1 MQPDLLGLEFSKGE
15 LRRLTGVDPDN
26 VFRASI
32 FQNSKKRLKF
42 LSNEILIWF
51 TISTIVVGL
60 IYTFIVLFNIGSP
73 NQIAMVASRTAK
85 GIALIILVPSV
96 VAIGQWL
103 WRRRNCPKRLKIL
116 LDDVDKYHAVIEAID
131 SNDSLNAERAELN
144 LNNRSL
150 LIEALQ
156 LTRKDL
162 VKALKA
168 ERSLRNNNSTIANT
182 ELFNN
187 NLQALTA
194 MQASNQAS
202 EYGQI
207 LSEVLQINISIQEEM
222 RKLQG
227 KRSNKK

>member
-15 LRRLTGVDPDN
+15 LRRLTGVAPDH

-32 FQNSKKRLKF
+32 FQNSKNRLKF
-42 LSNEILIWF
+42 LSNELLIWF
-51 TISTIVVGL
+51 TISTIVIGL
-60 IYTFIVLFNIGSP
+60 IYTFIVLFNIDSP
-73 NQIAMVASRTAK
+73 NQIA
-85 GIALIILVPSV
+85 IALLIVVPSV
-96 VAIGQWL
+96 VAIGRWL
-103 WRRRNCPKRLKIL
+103 WRTKTCPKRLKNL

-131 SNDSLNAERAELN
+131 SNDLVERETTELN
-144 LNNRSL
+144 LNNRRI

-156 LTRKDL
+156 LTREDL

-168 ERSLRNNNSTIANT
+168 ERSLRSNNSLIAP

-194 MQASNQAS
+194 IQASNQVS

-207 LSEVLQINISIQEEM
+207 LNEVLQINISIQQEM

>member
-15 LRRLTGVDPDN
+15 LRRLTGVAPDN

-51 TISTIVVGL
+51 TISTIIIGL
-60 IYTFIVLFNIGSP
+60 IYTFIVVFNIGSP
-73 NQIAMVASRTAK
+73 NQIA
-85 GIALIILVPSV
+85 IALIILVPSV
-96 VAIGQWL
+96 VAVGRWL
-103 WRRRNCPKRLKIL
+103 WRKKTCPKSLKNL
-116 LDDVDKYHAVIEAID
+116 LDDIDKYHAVIEAID
-131 SNDSLNAERAELN
+131 SNDLLDAVTAELN

-156 LTRKDL
+156 LTREDL

-168 ERSLRNNNSTIANT
+168 ERSSRSNNSSIANT
-182 ELFNN
+182 ELFTN
-187 NLQALTA
+187 NLQELTA

-207 LSEVLQINISIQEEM
+207 LNEVLQINISIQQEM

>member
-15 LRRLTGVDPDN
+15 LRRLTGVAPDN

-51 TISTIVVGL
+51 TISTIIIGL

-73 NQIAMVASRTAK
+73 TKSA
-85 GIALIILVPSV
+85 IALLILVPSV
-96 VAIGQWL
+96 VAVGRWL
-103 WRRRNCPKRLKIL
+103 WRKKTCPKRLKNL
-116 LDDVDKYHAVIEAID
+116 LDDVDKYHAVIEVID
-131 SNDSLNAERAELN
+131 SNDSVDAERAELN
-144 LNNRSL
+144 SNNRIL

-156 LTRKDL
+156 LTREDL

-168 ERSLRNNNSTIANT
+168 ERSLRNNNSSIAP

-187 NLQALTA
+187 NLQELTA

-207 LSEVLQINISIQEEM
+207 LNEVLQINISIQQEM
-222 RKLQG
+222 RRLQG

>member
-1 MQPDLLGLEFSKGE
+1 MQPDLLCLEFSKGE
-15 LRRLTGVDPDN
+15 LRRLTGVAPDN

-42 LSNEILIWF
+42 FSNEILIWF
-51 TISTIVVGL
+51 TISTIVIGL
-60 IYTFIVLFNIGSP
+60 IYTFILLFNIGSP
-73 NQIAMVASRTAK
+73 NQIA
-85 GIALIILVPSV
+85 IALIILVPSV
-96 VAIGQWL
+96 IAIGRWL
-103 WRRRNCPKRLKIL
+103 WRKKTCPKRLKNL

-131 SNDSLNAERAELN
+131 SNDSLNTEITELN

-156 LTRKDL
+156 LTREDL

-168 ERSLRNNNSTIANT
+168 ERSLKNNKNLIANP

-187 NLQALTA
+187 NLQKLTA
-194 MQASNQAS
+194 MQASNHAS

-207 LSEVLQINISIQEEM
+207 LNEVLQINISIQQEM

>member
-15 LRRLTGVDPDN
+15 LRRLTGVAPDH

-32 FQNSKKRLKF
+32 FKNREKRLKF

-51 TISTIVVGL
+51 TVSTIIIGL
-60 IYTFIVLFNIGSP
+60 IYTFILLFNIGSP
-73 NQIAMVASRTAK
+73 NKSA
-85 GIALIILVPSV
+85 IALLILVPSV
-96 VAIGQWL
+96 VAVSRWL
-103 WRRRNCPKRLKIL
+103 WRKKTCPKRLKNL

-131 SNDSLNAERAELN
+131 SNDSLDAGTAELN

-156 LTRKDL
+156 LTREDL

-168 ERSLRNNNSTIANT
+168 ERSLRSNKSLIVDP

-187 NLQALTA
+187 NLQVLTA

-202 EYGQI
+202 EYGQV
-207 LSEVLQINISIQEEM
+207 LNEVLQINISIQEEM

>member
-15 LRRLTGVDPDN
+15 LRRLIGVDPDN

-51 TISTIVVGL
+51 TISTIVIGL

-73 NQIAMVASRTAK
+73 NKSA
-85 GIALIILVPSV
+85 IALLILAPSV
-96 VAIGQWL
+96 VAVGRWL
-103 WRRRNCPKRLKIL
+103 WRKKTCPKRLKNL
-116 LDDVDKYHAVIEAID
+116 LDDVDKYQAVSETID
-131 SNDSLNAERAELN
+131 SKDSLNAEIAELK
-144 LNNRSL
+144 LNNRSS
-150 LIEALQ
+150 LIEAVQ
-156 LTRKDL
+156 LTREDL

-168 ERSLRNNNSTIANT
+168 ERSLRSNNSSIAP

-194 MQASNQAS
+194 IQASNQAS

-207 LSEVLQINISIQEEM
+207 LNEVLQINISIQQEM

>member
-26 VFRASI
+26 VFRASM

-51 TISTIVVGL
+51 TISTIIIGL

-73 NQIAMVASRTAK
+73 NQVA
-85 GIALIILVPSV
+85 IPLLILVPSV
-96 VAIGQWL
+96 VAIGRWL
-103 WRRRNCPKRLKIL
+103 WRKKTCPKRLKNL
-116 LDDVDKYHAVIEAID
+116 LNDVDKYHAVIEAID

-156 LTRKDL
+156 LTREDL

-168 ERSLRNNNSTIANT
+168 ERSLRSNNSSIANP

-187 NLQALTA
+187 SLQALTA
-194 MQASNQAS
+194 IQASNQAS

-207 LSEVLQINISIQEEM
+207 LNEVLQINISIQEEM

>member
-15 LRRLTGVDPDN
+15 LRRLTGVEPDS

-51 TISTIVVGL
+51 TISTIVIGL
-60 IYTFIVLFNIGSP
+60 IYTFIVLFNIGSL
-73 NQIAMVASRTAK
+73 NKSA
-85 GIALIILVPSV
+85 IALIILVPSV
-96 VAIGQWL
+96 VVVVRWL
-103 WRRRNCPKRLKIL
+103 WRKKTCPKRLRNL

-131 SNDSLNAERAELN
+131 SNDSLDAGIAELN

-156 LTRKDL
+156 LTREDL
-162 VKALKA
+162 VKALKF
-168 ERSLRNNNSTIANT
+168 ERSLRSNKNLIAP

-194 MQASNQAS
+194 IQASNQAS

-207 LSEVLQINISIQEEM
+207 LNEVLQINISIQQEM
-222 RKLQG
+222 RRLQG

>member
-15 LRRLTGVDPDN
+15 LRRLTGVAPDN

-51 TISTIVVGL
+51 TISTIIIGL

-73 NQIAMVASRTAK
+73 NKSA
-85 GIALIILVPSV
+85 IALLILVPSV
-96 VAIGQWL
+96 VAVGRWL
-103 WRRRNCPKRLKIL
+103 WRKKTFPKRIKTL
-116 LDDVDKYHAVIEAID
+116 LDDVDKYHAVIQLID
-131 SNDSLNAERAELN
+131 SNDSLNAETELN
-144 LNNRSL
+144 LNNRRL

-156 LTRKDL
+156 LTREDL

-168 ERSLRNNNSTIANT
+168 ERSLRNNNSSIAP

-187 NLQALTA
+187 NLQELTA
-194 MQASNQAS
+194 IQASNQAS

-207 LSEVLQINISIQEEM
+207 LNEVLQINISIQQEM

>member
-1 MQPDLLGLEFSKGE
+1 MQPDLLCLEFSKGE
-15 LRRLTGVDPDN
+15 LRRLTGVAPDN

-51 TISTIVVGL
+51 TISTIVIGL
-60 IYTFIVLFNIGSP
+60 IYTLIILFNIGSP
-73 NQIAMVASRTAK
+73 NQIAIT
-85 GIALIILVPSV
+85 LIILVPSI
-96 VAIGQWL
+96 VAVSRWL
-103 WRRRNCPKRLKIL
+103 WRKKTCPKRLKTL

-131 SNDSLNAERAELN
+131 SNDLLEAGTAGLN

-156 LTRKDL
+156 LTREDL

-168 ERSLRNNNSTIANT
+168 ERSLRSNKNLIADP

-194 MQASNQAS
+194 IQASNQTS

-207 LSEVLQINISIQEEM
+207 LNEVLQINISIQQEM
-222 RKLQG
+222 RRLQG

>member
-15 LRRLTGVDPDN
+15 LRRLTGVAPDN
-26 VFRASI
+26 IFRASI

-51 TISTIVVGL
+51 TISTIVIGL
-60 IYTFIVLFNIGSP
+60 SYTFILLFNIGSP
-73 NQIAMVASRTAK
+73 NKSA
-85 GIALIILVPSV
+85 IALLILVPSV
-96 VAIGQWL
+96 VAVGRWL
-103 WRRRNCPKRLKIL
+103 WRKKNCPKRLKNL
-116 LDDVDKYHAVIEAID
+116 LDDIDKYHVVIERID
-131 SNDSLNAERAELN
+131 RNDLLEAGIAELN

-156 LTRKDL
+156 LTREDL

-168 ERSLRNNNSTIANT
+168 ERRLRNNNSSIAP

-187 NLQALTA
+187 HLQALTA
-194 MQASNQAS
+194 IQASNQAS

-207 LSEVLQINISIQEEM
+207 LNEVLQINISIQQEM
-222 RKLQG
+222 RRLQG

>member
-51 TISTIVVGL
+51 TISTIVIGL
-60 IYTFIVLFNIGSP
+60 IYTFIVVFNIGSP
-73 NQIAMVASRTAK
+73 NQLA
-85 GIALIILVPSV
+85 IALLILVPSV
-96 VAIGQWL
+96 VAVGRWL
-103 WRRRNCPKRLKIL
+103 WRKKTCPKRLKNL

-156 LTRKDL
+156 LTREDL

-168 ERSLRNNNSTIANT
+168 ERSLRSNNSSIAP

-194 MQASNQAS
+194 IQASNQAS

-207 LSEVLQINISIQEEM
+207 LNEVLQINISIQQEM